1 MRHSVWSNW
10 EIKDGSS
17 ENRKKQSSQVKQ
29 SNNAKKEGI
38 ITES

>member
-17 ENRKKQSSQVKQ
+17 ENLEQSSQVKQ
-29 SNNAKKEGI
+29 SNSAKKEGI